1 MTKNKNNFK
10 KRIKCSLKNLVI
22 GLSGMMVSSVAGSEF
37 EASKLMEAITQ
48 IVIACVT
55 IYTMYKNSKKQN

>member
-1 MTKNKNNFK
+1 MQF
-10 KRIKCSLKNLVI
+10 KNLII
-22 GLSGMMVSSVAGSEF
+22 GLSGIMVSSFAGSEF

-55 IYTMYKNSKKQN
+55 IYTMYRNFKKQK

>member
-1 MTKNKNNFK
+1 MQF
-10 KRIKCSLKNLVI
+10 KNLVI
-22 GLSGMMVSSVAGSEF
+22 GLSGIMVSSVVGSEF